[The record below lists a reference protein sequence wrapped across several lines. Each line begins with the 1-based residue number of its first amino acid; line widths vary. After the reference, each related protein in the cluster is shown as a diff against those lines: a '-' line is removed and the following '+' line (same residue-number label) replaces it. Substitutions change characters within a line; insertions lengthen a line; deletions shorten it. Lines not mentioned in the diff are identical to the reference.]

1 MKMIRLGQGWIV
13 WVAPA
18 FRIEMQTKDQIGM
31 QFEVHQRRPASNLTI
46 AVEQNFALP
55 ADSLLFLRI
64 IWIKNVPAYAGLWHA
79 VLDQNFSGK
88 LAKIIRTLRRSRFI
102 TVPNKENFCAE
113 FTQSRGQQPRHA
125 QSQIAFLDWRA
136 VADLKPPL
144 LHLCPFATQ
153 MTRIQRHF

>member
-31 QFEVHQRRPASNLTI
+31 QLEVHQSRPASNLTI

-55 ADSLLFLRI
+55 ADSLLFVRI

-88 LAKIIRTLRRSRFI
+88 LPKIIRTLRRSRFI
-102 TVPNKENFCAE
+102 TVPGKENYCAE
-113 FTQSRGQQPRHA
+113 FTQSRGHQPRHA
-125 QSQIAFLDWRA
+125 QSQFAFL
-136 VADLKPPL
+136 VLQSFADLEPTL
-144 LHLCPFATQ
+144 LHLCPFSAW
-153 MTRIQRHF
+153 MPWIERNF